1 MLAVVLLALGLAM
14 DATAVSIARGLAA
27 DKHLFQGALRCA
39 LLFGGFQSAMSAL
52 GWALGQTAAAFVARW
67 SHWIAFVL
75 LAFIGGKMLYEAR
88 SAGPGEDGDAVPAEP
103 FRWGLLFP
111 LAVATSIDA
120 LAAGV
125 TLPMLEPAPAV
136 SLAVIGVVTAV
147 CSAAGVLLGRRLGAR
162 AGGRLDLLGGLVL
175 IGLGVKLLVDGLLA

>member
-1 MLAVVLLALGLAM
+1 M
-14 DATAVSIARGLAA
+14 
-27 DKHLFQGALRCA
+27 
-39 LLFGGFQSAMSAL
+39 
-52 GWALGQTAAAFVARW
+52 
-67 SHWIAFVL
+67 
-75 LAFIGGKMLYEAR
+75 
-88 SAGPGEDGDAVPAEP
+88 
-103 FRWGLLFP
+103 
-111 LAVATSIDA
+111 ATSIDA

-175 IGLGVKLLVDGLLA
+175 IGLGVKLLVDGLVA